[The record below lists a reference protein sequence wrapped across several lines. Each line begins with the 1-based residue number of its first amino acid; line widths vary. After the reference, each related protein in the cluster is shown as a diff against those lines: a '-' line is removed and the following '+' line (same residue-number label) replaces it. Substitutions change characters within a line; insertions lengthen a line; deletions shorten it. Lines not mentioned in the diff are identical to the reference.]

1 MNEMNNLVSIMFDN
15 FINQAIINREKQWQ
29 QLPEDQQEALD
40 KILDAIHD
48 INENRNKIQSQYQQQ
63 ALEAIAL
70 KIASEMKKPFGG

>member
-1 MNEMNNLVSIMFDN
+1 MNTLVSIMFDN